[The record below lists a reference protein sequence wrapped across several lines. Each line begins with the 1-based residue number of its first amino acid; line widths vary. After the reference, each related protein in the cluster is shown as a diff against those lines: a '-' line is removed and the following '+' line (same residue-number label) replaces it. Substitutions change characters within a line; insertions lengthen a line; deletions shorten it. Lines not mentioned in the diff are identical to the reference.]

1 MEPTPL
7 GPVVCQAID
16 DIHALV
22 EHGALRAG
30 RLPSERELAVRLG
43 VSRST
48 VHVALAHMREE
59 GQVEVRRGRNG
70 GAYVLDSG
78 SSWDAAGRME
88 IESRSSRLIDRQAGT
103 ATSFASM
110 MASLGIAHE
119 TRVIHAA
126 REVCPDDICRQFW
139 AEEQE
144 TSEEHE
150 GNEARAACWPEG
162 AEHSSAGAQPT
173 SCEADGIARTCDLF
187 RIERVRSAQGSAVS
201 FEQTYLDPRRFPRFL
216 KLDLTQSITDL
227 LCEVCGVTISRA
239 EETVEVVAAH
249 GKCARYLGIEE
260 GYPVLRVLSRLFD
273 DAGRVAVASCDSYNP
288 NLVRLTVTSGV
299 MTAEN
304 PPTP

>member
-1 MEPTPL
+1 M
-7 GPVVCQAID
+7 
-16 DIHALV
+16 
-22 EHGALRAG
+22 
-30 RLPSERELAVRLG
+30 
-43 VSRST
+43 
-48 VHVALAHMREE
+48 
-59 GQVEVRRGRNG
+59 
-70 GAYVLDSG
+70 
-78 SSWDAAGRME
+78 
-88 IESRSSRLIDRQAGT
+88 
-103 ATSFASM
+103 
-110 MASLGIAHE
+110 
-119 TRVIHAA
+119 
-126 REVCPDDICRQFW
+126 
-139 AEEQE
+139 
-144 TSEEHE
+144 
-150 GNEARAACWPEG
+150 RAACGPEG

-173 SCEADGIARTCDLF
+173 SCEADGIARTYELF
-187 RIERVRSAQGSAVS
+187 RIERVRSARGSAVS

>member
-1 MEPTPL
+1 
-7 GPVVCQAID
+7 
-16 DIHALV
+16 
-22 EHGALRAG
+22 
-30 RLPSERELAVRLG
+30 
-43 VSRST
+43 
-48 VHVALAHMREE
+48 
-59 GQVEVRRGRNG
+59 
-70 GAYVLDSG
+70 
-78 SSWDAAGRME
+78 
-88 IESRSSRLIDRQAGT
+88 
-103 ATSFASM
+103 M

-139 AEEQE
+139 AEARE
-144 TSEEHE
+144 TSAE
-150 GNEARAACWPEG
+150 GVDEGRASREVGSMAVARE
-162 AEHSSAGAQPT
+162 
-173 SCEADGIARTCDLF
+173 LF
-187 RIERVRSAQGSAVS
+187 RVERVRSARGSAVS

-273 DAGRVAVASCDSYNP
+273 DAGQAAVASCDSYNP

>member
-48 VHVALAHMREE
+48 VHAALAHMREE
-59 GQVEVRRGRNG
+59 GQVEIRRGRNG

-110 MASLGIAHE
+110 MASLSIAHE

-139 AEEQE
+139 TVEQE
-144 TSEEHE
+144 TSEESIDE
-150 GNEARAACWPEG
+150 GRA
-162 AEHSSAGAQPT
+162 SSEVGSMAAT
-173 SCEADGIARTCDLF
+173 RELF
-187 RIERVRSAQGSAVS
+187 RIERARSARGSAVS

-273 DAGRVAVASCDSYNP
+273 DAGQVAVASCDSYNP
-288 NLVRLTVTSGV
+288 NLVRLTVTSGA
-299 MTAEN
+299 MATEN

>member
-30 RLPSERELAVRLG
+30 RLPSERKLAVRLG

-48 VHVALAHMREE
+48 VHAALAHMRDE

-78 SSWDAAGRME
+78 SSWDTAGRME

-103 ATSFASM
+103 ATIFASM

-144 TSEEHE
+144 KNE
-150 GNEARAACWPEG
+150 GCAACGPGG

-173 SCEADGIARTCDLF
+173 SCEADGTVRACELF
-187 RIERVRSAQGSAVS
+187 RIERVRSARGSAVS

-227 LCEVCGVTISRA
+227 LCEVCDVTISRA

-249 GKCARYLGIEE
+249 SKCARYLGIEE

>member
-7 GPVVCQAID
+7 GPVVRQAID

-48 VHVALAHMREE
+48 VHAALAHMRDE

-103 ATSFASM
+103 ATSFAGM

-144 TSEEHE
+144 ASEEGIDE
-150 GNEARAACWPEG
+150 GRA
-162 AEHSSAGAQPT
+162 SSEVGSMAAT
-173 SCEADGIARTCDLF
+173 RELF
-187 RIERVRSAQGSAVS
+187 RIERVRSARGSAVS

-227 LCEVCGVTISRA
+227 LCEVCSVTISRA

-288 NLVRLTVTSGV
+288 NLVRLTVTSGAMV
-299 MTAEN
+299 TEN
-304 PPTP
+304 PPAP

>member
-1 MEPTPL
+1 
-7 GPVVCQAID
+7 
-16 DIHALV
+16 
-22 EHGALRAG
+22 
-30 RLPSERELAVRLG
+30 
-43 VSRST
+43 
-48 VHVALAHMREE
+48 
-59 GQVEVRRGRNG
+59 
-70 GAYVLDSG
+70 
-78 SSWDAAGRME
+78 
-88 IESRSSRLIDRQAGT
+88 
-103 ATSFASM
+103 M

-119 TRVIHAA
+119 TRVIHAV

-144 TSEEHE
+144 K
-150 GNEARAACWPEG
+150 NEVCAACGPEG
-162 AEHSSAGAQPT
+162 TDHSSIGAQ
-173 SCEADGIARTCDLF
+173 SANCEADGTMRARELF
-187 RIERVRSAQGSAVS
+187 RVERVRSARESAVS

-273 DAGRVAVASCDSYNP
+273 DAGQVAVASCDSYNP

>member
-48 VHVALAHMREE
+48 VHAALAHMREE

-144 TSEEHE
+144 TSEEGVDE
-150 GNEARAACWPEG
+150 GRASREVGSMAAARE
-162 AEHSSAGAQPT
+162 
-173 SCEADGIARTCDLF
+173 LF
-187 RIERVRSAQGSAVS
+187 RIERVRSARGSAVS

-288 NLVRLTVTSGV
+288 NLVRLTVTSRV

-304 PPTP
+304 LPTP

>member
-1 MEPTPL
+1 MEPAPL

-43 VSRST
+43 VGRST
-48 VHVALAHMREE
+48 VHAALAHMRDE

-139 AEEQE
+139 TEEQE
-144 TSEEHE
+144 KNE
-150 GNEARAACWPEG
+150 GCAACGPEG
-162 AEHSSAGAQPT
+162 AESSSTGAQPT
-173 SCEADGIARTCDLF
+173 SCEADGTVRTCELF
-187 RIERVRSAQGSAVS
+187 RIERVRSARGSAVS
-201 FEQTYLDPRRFPRFL
+201 FEQTYLDPRRFPQFL

-239 EETVEVVAAH
+239 QETVEVVAAH

-299 MTAEN
+299 MTTEN